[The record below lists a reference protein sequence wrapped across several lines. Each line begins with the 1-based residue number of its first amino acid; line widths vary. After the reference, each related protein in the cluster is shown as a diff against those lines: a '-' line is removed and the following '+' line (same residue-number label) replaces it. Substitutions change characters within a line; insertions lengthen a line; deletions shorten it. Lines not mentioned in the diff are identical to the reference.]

1 MKNFTAAI
9 LLAIGAYAGD
19 YANQPHP
26 SHQPYTGGDLHSKD
40 TFLYGRFVAMMK
52 SSQAKGTHT

>member
-9 LLAIGAYAGD
+9 MLAIGACAD
-19 YANQPHP
+19 WRHP
-26 SHQPYTGGDLHSKD
+26 ETQPYTGGDLHSKD
-40 TFLYGRFVAMMK
+40 TFLYGRFVASMK

>member
-9 LLAIGAYAGD
+9 MLAVGACAK
-19 YANQPHP
+19 QPHP
-26 SHQPYTGGDLHSKD
+26 SHQPYTGGDLHSLD
-40 TFLYGRFVAMMK
+40 TFLYGRFVASMK